1 MATALPKLVCK
12 ENKLKEKK
20 YCGPKHQT
28 KSIGDA
34 IPWIIYLICEV
45 IHLAIGIHTIIMIWI
60 WSISGGNKG
69 K

>member
-34 IPWIIYLICEV
+34 IP
-45 IHLAIGIHTIIMIWI
+45 
-60 WSISGGNKG
+60 
-69 K
+69 